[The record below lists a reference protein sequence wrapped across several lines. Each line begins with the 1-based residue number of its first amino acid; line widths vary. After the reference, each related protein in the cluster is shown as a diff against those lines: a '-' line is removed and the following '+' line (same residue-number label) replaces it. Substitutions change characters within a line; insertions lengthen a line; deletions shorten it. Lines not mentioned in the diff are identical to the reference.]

1 MVIHHLIKDC
11 QVDLFASR
19 CLTNEINL
27 SAGDQIPRQST
38 QMPFHELG
46 QKNSICLPSIQP
58 DSSMI
63 QQRWLPLWSAQPWLA
78 SADRNADRLSSLS
91 ERQPRTLDSH
101 VKSRVNPSTVSHSQT
116 SHPEN
121 IRAHFTSACISSTA
135 VELLSNSIKASTA
148 KSYNCSW
155 SKWNCWCDKRQSNP
169 IFFPIEDILTFL
181 ADQ

>member
-1 MVIHHLIKDC
+1 MRSIRQLETRSQGSPH
-11 QVDLFASR
+11 R
-19 CLTNEINL
+19 CLFMSWAKKTAYAFPLFNL
-27 SAGDQIPRQST
+27 
-38 QMPFHELG
+38 
-46 QKNSICLPSIQP
+46 
-58 DSSMI
+58 I

-169 IFFPIEDILTFL
+169 IFCPIEDILTFL
-181 ADQ
+181 ADQYCEGKEYRTINVLR